1 MSSALIIY
9 CWNIKPSPSL
19 FLPISLTRMSGCPLF
34 HREIDSWVVPIPK
47 DLQRRHEYR
56 TRSTAPPPTLLSGPI
71 IKHLQG
77 GALFAGERWRTCPAP
92 PHLHGFR
99 VSSFLIIDCAVCG
112 ESCSGR

>member
-71 IKHLQG
+71 TKHLQVVHCSRARDG
-77 GALFAGERWRTCPAP
+77 VPVP
-92 PHLHGFR
+92 LHR
-99 VSSFLIIDCAVCG
+99 ISTDSVSRAF
-112 ESCSGR
+112 